1 MENEKFQVVLNEGQ
15 TELVI
20 REGKAQNILDI
31 KPPVKINLVG
41 TIGSAVEFLQRRFSL
56 TEKQFDPERCHVT
69 IDRENVSI
77 TLVTNEHDEYTNG
90 SVSGKLEQ
98 HPKFIAFGINSGK
111 RWAPN
116 EFGQFCKMNRAF
128 FTDKANNMKLVT
140 LLKNFEASIDSKVEQ
155 QKIENGSTKDN
166 KSSVVNSNLPA
177 NFSLFIPLFK
187 GVPAE
192 EIEVEFDS
200 TVSGGEI
207 TFQLCSPGA
216 NQSFEDVRDSVIDV
230 EISKIRGIA
239 PNIVIIEK

>member
-1 MENEKFQVVLNEGQ
+1 METEKFQVVLNEGQ
-15 TELVI
+15 TVLTVL
-20 REGKAQNILDI
+20 EGRAQNILDI
-31 KPPVKINLVG
+31 KPPIKINLVG
-41 TIGSAVEFLQRRFSL
+41 TIGSVFEFLQRRFGS
-56 TEKQFDPERCHVT
+56 EQFDPSRCHVT

-77 TLVTNEHDEYTNG
+77 SLVTNEHDEYTIGN
-90 SVSGKLEQ
+90 VSGKLEQ
-98 HPKFIAFGINSGK
+98 HPKFVAFGINSGK

-166 KSSVVNSNLPA
+166 ESSVVNSNLPA

-230 EISKIRGIA
+230 EISKIRTIA